1 MEKSGIQPFAC
12 YTDPA
17 TLGPRWT
24 RWLTSFELYADGKGL
39 IIDDDAT
46 AVVKQRRRALLLHL
60 AGPDVQDVFSTL
72 PDTGEVTDYKKA
84 VTALNTY
91 FVPRVNSTYARQT
104 FHKLCQEP
112 GETVQQ
118 FSTRLRR
125 TARDCDFQA
134 DTDNQ
139 IRDAILN
146 KSTSVYVRRKL
157 LEEGHTLTLARALEL
172 ASQCER
178 IEEQMAAMSLTDEK
192 REPTVYGRDT
202 EAVHRVAQK
211 GGKFTSSR
219 GKTAEREEGATSER
233 KCFRCGFADHMAKD
247 PKCPARGQTCHKCN
261 GKDHYSKMCRSRGS
275 MNQNVNNVDSVE
287 AEHDREFAFN
297 VKEGDMSEKLTF
309 CVGGVKVE
317 MLVDSGAKSN
327 LMGANVWEKLK
338 AEKIKCNSYVPKE
351 QRNLYP
357 YSSSE
362 PLPIK
367 GIFECEITIGNRSE
381 QAEFIVIKGNGE
393 PLLGRNTAMKLGVL
407 KIGENVS
414 VVTDIKDTLRQQ
426 YPEVFKGVGKLNTK
440 QINLYIDPEVK
451 PVAQPPRRIPY
462 NLRKVVENK
471 IKELIELDIVESVKG
486 PTPWVNPVVITPK
499 SDNDIRL
506 CLDMRRANDAIVRE
520 R

>member
-1 MEKSGIQPFAC
+1 MDKSGIQTFAC

-39 IIDDDAT
+39 IIDADAT

-60 AGPDVQDVFSTL
+60 AGPDVQDVFQTL
-72 PDTGEVTDYKKA
+72 PDTGEVTDYAKA

-91 FVPRVNSTYARQT
+91 FVPKVNSAYARQT
-104 FHKLCQEP
+104 FHKLCQET

-125 TARDCDFQA
+125 TARDCGFQA

-146 KSTSVYVRRKL
+146 KCTSSYVRRKL
-157 LEEGHTLTLARALEL
+157 LEEGDTLTLARTLEL

-178 IEEQMAAMSLTDEK
+178 IEEQMAAMSLTEEK

-211 GGKFTSSR
+211 GGKYSTPR
-219 GKTAEREEGATSER
+219 GKTAEKEEGATSER
-233 KCFRCGFADHMAKD
+233 KCFRCGCADHMAKD

-261 GKDHYSKMCRSRGS
+261 GKDHYAKMCRSRGS
-275 MNQNVNNVDSVE
+275 RNQNVNNLEV
-287 AEHDREFAFN
+287 EHDSEFAFN
-297 VKEGDMSEKLTF
+297 VKEDDMSEKLTF

-327 LMGANVWEKLK
+327 VMGTNVWEKLK
-338 AEKIKCNSYVPKE
+338 AENIKCNSYVPKE

-367 GIFECEITIGNRSE
+367 GMFECEITIGDRSE

-393 PLLGRNTAMKLGVL
+393 PLLGRKTAMKLGVL

-426 YPEVFKGVGKLNTK
+426 YPKVFKGVGKLKTK
-440 QINLYIDPEVK
+440 QLSLYIDPKVK
-451 PVAQPPRRIPY
+451 PVAQPLRRIPY
-462 NLRKVVENK
+462 NLREAVENK
-471 IKELIELDIVESVKG
+471 IKELTELDIIECVKG
-486 PTPWVNPVVITPK
+486 PTPWVNPLVISPK
-499 SDNDIRL
+499 PDNDIRL
-506 CLDMRRANDAIVRE
+506 CLDMRRANEAIITSMR
-520 R
+520 